1 MTGGFAAQD
10 DLQLLQD
17 SARRV
22 LTDACPLSELSA
34 GGADTTAIARRHWQ
48 LAKAMGWPGLMVAE
62 SDGGAGMDCRA
73 LAVLAEEMGMHFFCG
88 PYLATA
94 VLGPAIAG
102 LAARHGRMIGLARA
116 IAEGGTVL
124 AGAAVPASGLWI
136 GLAPDLGVAS
146 GSDARLS
153 GARELVEHPAIAT
166 HFLAL
171 EIVRRAEDRVG
182 LLAVPVPAG
191 NGVVLAP
198 RQALDVSCP
207 IAAIRFERAAVSAGD
222 VLSVELSLNAL
233 NALLRPVHVAIA
245 AELVGVAQSA
255 LDRAVAYAKERRQ
268 FGQPIG
274 AFQAIKHRLADAFVL
289 VANARLAV
297 RHAAQEADDPSSVEA
312 ARLLAAEAALK
323 AAGDYIQVQG
333 GMGISWESDAHLHL
347 KRARRLAAAFGTS
360 QGFRQALVDR
370 FVAAVLSQPA
380 PLVHQGAGSA

>member
-1 MTGGFAAQD
+1 MTGDFAAQD
-10 DLQLLQD
+10 ELQLLQD

-22 LTDACPLSELSA
+22 LADACPLKELSA
-34 GGADTTAIARRHWQ
+34 GGADAVAIAARHWQ
-48 LAKAMGWPGLMVAE
+48 LAKAMGWPGLMVPE
-62 SDGGAGMDCRA
+62 SAGGAGMGCRG
-73 LAVLAEEMGMHFFCG
+73 LAILAEEMGAQFFCG
-88 PYLATA
+88 PFLATA
-94 VLGPAIAG
+94 VVGPAIAA
-102 LAARHGRMIGLARA
+102 LAGRRGRMTGLARA
-116 IAEGGTVL
+116 IAEGATVL
-124 AGAAVPASGLWI
+124 AGAAVPAGGQWI
-136 GLAPDLGVAS
+136 AAAPELGVEN
-146 GSDARLS
+146 DAAPRLS
-153 GARELVEHPAIAT
+153 GTRELVEHPALAT

-171 EIVRRAEDRVG
+171 EIVRRGADRVG
-182 LLAVPVPAG
+182 LLAAPVPAG
-191 NGVVLAP
+191 TGVVSVP
-198 RQALDVSCP
+198 RQAFDVSCP
-207 IAAIRFERAAVSAGD
+207 IASIRFERAAVAPGD
-222 VLSVELSLNAL
+222 VLSVELSLDAL
-233 NALLRPVHVAIA
+233 TALLRPVHVAIA

-297 RHAAQEADDPSSVEA
+297 RQAARGDDEPASVEA

-370 FVAAVLSQPA
+370 FVASVLSP
-380 PLVHQGAGSA
+380 PVPPVHQGAGSA